1 MIRLKHILIL
11 KRLVRSRLKLAD
23 IRSPHV
29 APRALEGVPLH
40 GCKGQLIVHLC
51 LAFFLKSSIR
61 IRWQFRLL
69 VRGELLILSRLYN
82 RSALSS
88 SRGWHLLWSGLSTHH
103 RGLFACSSYRW
114 LLLRYPW
121 LSIRCWLQRLLL
133 CLHDRVR
140 FGLTSSHFLNCITF
154 F

>member
-11 KRLVRSRLKLAD
+11 KRLVRGRLKLAY

-29 APRALEGVPLH
+29 ASCALEGVPLH
-40 GCKGQLIVHLC
+40 SGKGQLIVHLC

-69 VRGELLILSRLYN
+69 VRWELLILS
-82 RSALSS
+82 SS
-88 SRGWHLLWSGLSTHH
+88 CSRNLLWSGLATHY
-103 RGLFACSSYRW
+103 RGLLGCRSTTSSCSRW

-121 LSIRCWLQRLLL
+121 LSIRCWLRRLLL

-140 FGLTSSHFLNCITF
+140 FGLTSSHFLICITF